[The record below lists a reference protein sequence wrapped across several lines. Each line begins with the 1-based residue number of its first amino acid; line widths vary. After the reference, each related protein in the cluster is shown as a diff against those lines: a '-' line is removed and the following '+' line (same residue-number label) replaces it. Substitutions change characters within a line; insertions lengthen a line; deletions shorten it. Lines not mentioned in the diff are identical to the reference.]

1 MVDAQNQRSPLFP
14 GEPSDGGAYLSGA
27 FATNERDIRPF
38 DSCIGG
44 IERIN
49 LNDVSGRA
57 RASVIQTD
65 IDRDPVEPCAERGRT
80 FEAAEAP
87 VSANECVLSEV
98 AGIFVIAR
106 EAVAKQVDVPLV
118 PSNEHIERRAISRQ
132 TGRDQARIIEFVPV
146 LG

>member
-1 MVDAQNQRSPLFP
+1 MAARTSAARSPRT
-14 GEPSDGGAYLSGA
+14 SATSG
-27 FATNERDIRPF
+27 RF

-65 IDRDPVEPCAERGRT
+65 IDRDPVEPGAERGLT

-87 VSANECVLSEV
+87 VSANEYVLRQV
-98 AGIFVIAR
+98 AGIFVVAR
-106 EAVAKQVDVPLV
+106 EAVAKLVDVPLV

-146 LG
+146 LGRPHLSARVVRSGLASR